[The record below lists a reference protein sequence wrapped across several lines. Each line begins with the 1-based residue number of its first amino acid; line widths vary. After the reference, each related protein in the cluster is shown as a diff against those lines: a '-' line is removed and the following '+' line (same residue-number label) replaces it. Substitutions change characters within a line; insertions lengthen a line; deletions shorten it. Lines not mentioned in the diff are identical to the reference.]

1 MNFARTI
8 CFLKLHCEKKI
19 KIKKW
24 WQWLD
29 KINCVLFCLYSII
42 ESLQF
47 VPKHS
52 APKWKNDAFIFTCKL
67 VGLYLKKNSRS
78 DSKIFEHY
86 APLQKNR
93 CWISFHKRI
102 QWYLKEVLAIHILN
116 NASWF
121 ALFSIFHFVFAS
133 LKLISHTI

>member
-1 MNFARTI
+1 MSHLNQNGNEFFFSNFGQRNQAHYSSNPKKMYFLRFTGENTMDWPPKIYPKLKKKNFSNYHLYFVIFFFAFLRKVVLNFASTI

-52 APKWKNDAFIFTCKL
+52 APIM
-67 VGLYLKKNSRS
+67 
-78 DSKIFEHY
+78 E
-86 APLQKNR
+86 
-93 CWISFHKRI
+93 
-102 QWYLKEVLAIHILN
+102 E
-116 NASWF
+116 
-121 ALFSIFHFVFAS
+121 
-133 LKLISHTI
+133 

>member
-1 MNFARTI
+1 MSHLNQNGNEFFFSNFGQRNQAHYSSNPKKMY
-8 CFLKLHCEKKI
+8 FLRYTGENTMDWPPKIYPKLKMKNFSNYHLYFVIFFCLFEEGSFEFCSYNMFPKTTLWKKI

-52 APKWKNDAFIFTCKL
+52 APKWKNDAFIFTC
-67 VGLYLKKNSRS
+67 R
-78 DSKIFEHY
+78 
-86 APLQKNR
+86 
-93 CWISFHKRI
+93 
-102 QWYLKEVLAIHILN
+102 
-116 NASWF
+116 
-121 ALFSIFHFVFAS
+121 
-133 LKLISHTI
+133 